1 MTNTEVYRKAITHF
15 GKNHQIAKALE
26 ELGELQVALARYLVG
41 RGDPENI
48 AEELA
53 DVEIMCEQ
61 LEMIFINRAKV
72 LKIKQDKTDRL
83 RRKISMEN
91 VNTLYD
97 AR

>member
-1 MTNTEVYRKAITHF
+1 MQT
-15 GKNHQIAKALE
+15 ALSRYLIGE
-26 ELGELQVALARYLVG
+26 GEL
-41 RGDPENI
+41 DNI

-61 LEMIFINRAKV
+61 LEMIFINRANV

-83 RRKISMEN
+83 RRKITMEN